1 MKNNKTINLGKG
13 INLTLIPEEK
23 FKSNLVS
30 IYIQRILDRDE
41 VTMNAL
47 LPSIIKSG
55 SEKYPSAREMSYHQ
69 DDLYGV
75 SIGADSSKRGESQV
89 ITFKIISTDEEYLDE
104 QIFKKVVKYLDEVVN
119 HPLVIDGGF
128 KEEYVAIEKENLK
141 NRIESIINDKGRY
154 AVERAREEMFKNE
167 EYSISDL
174 GYLEDIDKI
183 TAKGLYEHYVNI
195 MKTSPID
202 IVVEGNF
209 DEDEIVEIISNGFD
223 FHRENIIEI
232 PRADFIK
239 KVDEIKVIKEEMD
252 ITQGKLVMGYRCNV
266 DYKDEFKYY
275 SLFVGSNVLG
285 GGPHSK
291 LFVNIREKESLC
303 YYIYSSLE
311 KYKTSMF
318 ISSGIES
325 ENYDKTVELIGEQL
339 KSLKEGKI
347 SDEELLNS
355 KSAIIS
361 SLKTIKDSLGGSSDF
376 YFSQSMGG
384 TNTTVEKIIE
394 MIEKVTVSDIVEA
407 FKNIELDTIYFLSNN
422 KEA

>member
-1 MKNNKTINLGKG
+1 MENIKTISLGKG
-13 INLTLIPEEK
+13 INLTLIQEEK

-30 IYIQRILDRDE
+30 IYIQRLLDRDE
-41 VTMNAL
+41 VTKNAL

-55 SEKYPSAREMSYHQ
+55 SEKYPSAREMARHQ

-75 SIGADSSKRGESQV
+75 SIGADVSKRGETQV
-89 ITFKIISTDEEYLDE
+89 ITFKIISTDEKYLDE
-104 QIFKKVVKYLDEVVN
+104 KIFKPVVEFLDEVVN

-128 KEEYVAIEKENLK
+128 KNEYVEIEKQNLK
-141 NRIESIINDKGRY
+141 HRIESIINDKGRY
-154 AVERAREEMFKNE
+154 AIERAREEMFKGE
-167 EYSISDL
+167 RYGISDL

-183 TAKGLYEHYVNI
+183 TSKELYEHYIEI

-202 IVVEGNF
+202 IVVEGSFDEEEIVNIIGNSFNF
-209 DEDEIVEIISNGFD
+209 D
-223 FHRENIIEI
+223 RENIQDI
-232 PRADFIK
+232 PRADFVKDVKEVQTI
-239 KVDEIKVIKEEMD
+239 DEDMD

-266 DYKDEFKYY
+266 DYKDEKRYY

-291 LFVNIREKESLC
+291 LFMNVREKESLC
-303 YYIYSSLE
+303 YYIYSSVE

-318 ISSGIES
+318 ISCGIEA
-325 ENYDKTVELIGEQL
+325 DKYERTVSLIKEQL
-339 KSLKEGKI
+339 ESLKNGEI
-347 SDEELLNS
+347 SDDELLNS

-361 SLKTIKDSLGGSSDF
+361 SLRSIKDSIGGASDF

-384 TNTTVEKIIE
+384 THSSVEEIIE
-394 MIEKVTVSDIVEA
+394 MIENVTVKNIVDA
-407 FKNIELDTIYFLSNN
+407 VKDIELDTVYFLSNN

>member
-104 QIFKKVVKYLDEVVN
+104 KIFKKVVKYLDEVVN

-167 EYSISDL
+167 KYGISDL
-174 GYLEDIDKI
+174 GYLADIDKI

-291 LFVNIREKESLC
+291 LFVNVREKESLC

-394 MIEKVTVSDIVEA
+394 MIEKE

>member
-167 EYSISDL
+167 KYGISDL

-291 LFVNIREKESLC
+291 LFVNVREKESLC

-394 MIEKVTVSDIVEA
+394 MIEKVTVSDIVET

>member
-167 EYSISDL
+167 KYGISDL

-291 LFVNIREKESLC
+291 LFVNVREKESLC

-347 SDEELLNS
+347 SDEELLYS

>member
-104 QIFKKVVKYLDEVVN
+104 KIFKKVVKYLDEVVN

-167 EYSISDL
+167 KYGISDL

-209 DEDEIVEIISNGFD
+209 DENEIVEIISNGFD

-291 LFVNIREKESLC
+291 LFVNVREKESLC

-318 ISSGIES
+318 ISSGIER

-394 MIEKVTVSDIVEA
+394 MIEKVTVSDIVEV

>member
-1 MKNNKTINLGKG
+1 MENIKTINLGKG
-13 INLTLIPEEK
+13 INLTLIQEEK

-30 IYIQRILDRDE
+30 IYIQRLLDRDE
-41 VTMNAL
+41 VTKNAL
-47 LPSIIKSG
+47 IPAIIKSG
-55 SEKYPSAREMSYHQ
+55 SEKYPSATEMTNHQ

-75 SIGADSSKRGESQV
+75 SLGADAIKRGETQV
-89 ITFKIISTDEEYLDE
+89 ITFKIISTEEKYLDE
-104 QIFKKVVKYLDEVVN
+104 KIFKPVVEYLDEVVN
-119 HPLVIDGGF
+119 HPLVINGAF
-128 KEEYVAIEKENLK
+128 KEEYVEIEKENLK
-141 NRIESIINDKGRY
+141 RRIESIINDKGRY
-154 AVERAREEMFKNE
+154 AIEKAREEMFKGE
-167 EYSISDL
+167 RYGISDL

-183 TAKGLYEHYVNI
+183 SSKELYEHYMNI

-209 DEDEIVEIISNGFD
+209 DEEEIVGIIRNGFNFD
-223 FHRENIIEI
+223 RENIQEI

-239 KVDEIKVIKEEMD
+239 EVKEVKIINEEMD

-266 DYKDEFKYY
+266 DYKDEHKYY

-291 LFVNIREKESLC
+291 LFVNVREKESLC

-325 ENYDKTVELIGEQL
+325 DKYDKTVSLIKEQL
-339 KSLKEGKI
+339 EILKSGDI
-347 SDEELLNS
+347 SEEELLNS

-361 SLKTIKDSLGGSSDF
+361 SLKTIKDSIGGASDF
-376 YFSQSMGG
+376 YFSQSMGQ
-384 TNTTVEKIIE
+384 TNSSVEEIIE
-394 MIEKVTVSDIVEA
+394 IIEKVTVDDIVDA
-407 FKNIELDTIYFLSNN
+407 VKNIELDTVYFLSNK

>member
-167 EYSISDL
+167 KYGISDL
-174 GYLEDIDKI
+174 GYLADIDKI

-291 LFVNIREKESLC
+291 LFVNVREKESLC

-376 YFSQSMGG
+376 YFSQSMGE

>member
-13 INLTLIPEEK
+13 INLNLIPEEK

-167 EYSISDL
+167 KYGISDL

-291 LFVNIREKESLC
+291 LFVNVREKESLC

-394 MIEKVTVSDIVEA
+394 MIEKVTVSDIVET

>member
-23 FKSNLVS
+23 FKSNLAS

-104 QIFKKVVKYLDEVVN
+104 KIFKKVVKYLDEVVN

-167 EYSISDL
+167 KYGISDL
-174 GYLEDIDKI
+174 GYLADIDKI

-291 LFVNIREKESLC
+291 LFVNVREKESLC

>member
-55 SEKYPSAREMSYHQ
+55 SQKYPSAREMSFHQ

-89 ITFKIISTDEEYLDE
+89 ITFKIISTDE
-104 QIFKKVVKYLDEVVN
+104 KYLDEKIFKQVVEFLDEIVN

-128 KEEYVAIEKENLK
+128 KEEYVSIEKQNLK

-154 AVERAREEMFKNE
+154 AIERAREEMFKNE
-167 EYSISDL
+167 RYGISDL

-195 MKTSPID
+195 MKTSPIE

-209 DEDEIVEIISNGFD
+209 DEEEIVKIISGGFNFD
-223 FHRENIIEI
+223 RENVIEI

-239 KVDEIKVIKEEMD
+239 KVDDVKVIKEEMD

-266 DYKDEFKYY
+266 DYLDEEKYY
-275 SLFVGSNVLG
+275 SLLLGSRILG
-285 GGPHSK
+285 GGADSK
-291 LFVNIREKESLC
+291 LFINVREKESLC
-303 YYIYSSLE
+303 YTIYSTIQKS
-311 KYKTSMF
+311 KSTMMVC
-318 ISSGIES
+318 SGIEAQ
-325 ENYDKTVELIGEQL
+325 NYEKTVNLVKEQVQKL
-339 KSLKEGKI
+339 KDGDITESEISNAKI
-347 SDEELLNS
+347 AFINSLNS
-355 KSAIIS
+355 LNDEIGRI
-361 SLKTIKDSLGGSSDF
+361 SDF
-376 YFSQSMGG
+376 YFSQSISK
-384 TNTTVEKIIE
+384 NKSDLDQIKN
-394 MIEKVTVSDIVEA
+394 MINKSTKEDIVEA
-407 FKNIELDTIYFLSNN
+407 VKNIELDTIYFLS
-422 KEA
+422 K

>member
-167 EYSISDL
+167 KYGISDL
-174 GYLEDIDKI
+174 GYLADIDKI

-291 LFVNIREKESLC
+291 LFVNVREKESLC

>member
-104 QIFKKVVKYLDEVVN
+104 KIFKKVVKYLDEVVN

-167 EYSISDL
+167 KYGISDL
-174 GYLEDIDKI
+174 GYLADIDKI

-291 LFVNIREKESLC
+291 LFVNVREKESLC

>member
-23 FKSNLVS
+23 FKTNLVS
-30 IYIQRILDRDE
+30 IYIQRLLNRDE

-55 SEKYPSAREMSYHQ
+55 SEKYPSAREMSKHQ

-75 SIGADSSKRGESQV
+75 SIGADSSKRGETQV
-89 ITFKIISTDEEYLDE
+89 ITFKIISTDEKYLDE
-104 QIFKKVVKYLDEVVN
+104 KIFKPVVEFLDEVVN

-128 KEEYVAIEKENLK
+128 KEEYVKIEKENLK

-154 AVERAREEMFKNE
+154 AIERAREEMFKDE
-167 EYSISDL
+167 KYGISDL

-183 TAKGLYEHYVNI
+183 TAKGLYEHYMEI
-195 MKTSPID
+195 MRTSPID

-209 DEDEIVEIISNGFD
+209 DEEEIVKIISNGFN
-223 FHRENIIEI
+223 FHRENIVEM
-232 PRADFIK
+232 PRADFQK
-239 KVDEIKVIKEEMD
+239 NVDEVKIIKEDMD
-252 ITQGKLVMGYRCNV
+252 ITQGKLVMGFRCNI
-266 DYKDEFKYY
+266 DYKDEYKYY

-291 LFVNIREKESLC
+291 LFVNVREKESLC

-318 ISSGIES
+318 IASGIEDV
-325 ENYDKTVELIGEQL
+325 NYDKTIKLIKEQL
-339 KSLKEGKI
+339 ECLKEGQI
-347 SDEELLNS
+347 SKEELLNS
-355 KSAIIS
+355 KSSLVS
-361 SLKTIKDSLGGSSDF
+361 SLKTIKDSIGGASDF
-376 YFSQSMGG
+376 YFSQTMGQ
-384 TNTTVEKIIE
+384 TNSTVEKIIE
-394 MIEKVTVSDIVEA
+394 IIEKVTVKDIVDA
-407 FKNIELDTIYFLSNN
+407 FKNIQLDTIYFLSNN

>member
-104 QIFKKVVKYLDEVVN
+104 KIFKKVVKYLDEVVN

-167 EYSISDL
+167 KYGISDL
-174 GYLEDIDKI
+174 GYLADIDKI

-291 LFVNIREKESLC
+291 LFVNVREKESLC

-376 YFSQSMGG
+376 HFSQSMGG

>member
-167 EYSISDL
+167 KYGISDL

-291 LFVNIREKESLC
+291 LFVNVREKESLC

-347 SDEELLNS
+347 YDEELLNS

>member
-104 QIFKKVVKYLDEVVN
+104 KIFKKVVKYLDEVVN

-141 NRIESIINDKGRY
+141 NRIESIINDNGRY

-167 EYSISDL
+167 KYGISDL
-174 GYLEDIDKI
+174 GYLADIDKI

-291 LFVNIREKESLC
+291 LFVNVREKESLC

>member
-167 EYSISDL
+167 KYGISDL
-174 GYLEDIDKI
+174 WYLEDIDKI

-291 LFVNIREKESLC
+291 LFVNVREKESLC

>member
-104 QIFKKVVKYLDEVVN
+104 KIFKKVVKYLDEVVN

-128 KEEYVAIEKENLK
+128 KEEYVTIEKENLK

-167 EYSISDL
+167 KYGISDL

-291 LFVNIREKESLC
+291 LFVNVREKESLC

-394 MIEKVTVSDIVEA
+394 MIEKVTVSDIVET

>member
-30 IYIQRILDRDE
+30 IYIQRLLDKDE

-55 SEKYPSAREMSYHQ
+55 SEKYPSAREMSIHQ

-75 SIGADSSKRGESQV
+75 SIGADSSKRGETQV
-89 ITFKIISTDEEYLDE
+89 ITFKIISTDEKYLDE
-104 QIFKKVVKYLDEVVN
+104 KIFKQVVEFLNEVVN

-141 NRIESIINDKGRY
+141 NRIQSVINDKGRY
-154 AVERAREEMFKNE
+154 AIERAREEMFKDE
-167 EYSISDL
+167 RYGISDF

-183 TAKGLYEHYVNI
+183 SAKSLYEHYENI

-209 DEDEIVEIISNGFD
+209 DEEEIVKIISNGFNFD
-223 FHRENIIEI
+223 RDEIIDI
-232 PRADFIK
+232 PRADFTK
-239 KVDEIKVIKEEMD
+239 KVEEVKVIKEEMD
-252 ITQGKLVMGYRCNV
+252 ITQGKLVMGFRCNV

-291 LFVNIREKESLC
+291 LFVNVREKESLC

-318 ISSGIES
+318 ISSGIEGQ
-325 ENYDKTVELIGEQL
+325 NYDKTIKLIKEQL
-339 KSLKEGKI
+339 KCLKEGKI
-347 SDEELLNS
+347 SEEEILNS

-361 SLKTIKDSLGGSSDF
+361 SLRSIKDSIGGASDF

-384 TNTTVEKIIE
+384 TNTSVEKIIE
-394 MIEKVTVSDIVEA
+394 MIGKITVEDIVDA
-407 FKNIELDTIYFLSNN
+407 VKDIKLDTIYFLSNN

>member
-104 QIFKKVVKYLDEVVN
+104 KIFKKVVKYLDEVVN

-167 EYSISDL
+167 KYGISDL
-174 GYLEDIDKI
+174 GYLADIDKI

-291 LFVNIREKESLC
+291 LFVNVREKESLC

-394 MIEKVTVSDIVEA
+394 MIEKVTVSDIVET